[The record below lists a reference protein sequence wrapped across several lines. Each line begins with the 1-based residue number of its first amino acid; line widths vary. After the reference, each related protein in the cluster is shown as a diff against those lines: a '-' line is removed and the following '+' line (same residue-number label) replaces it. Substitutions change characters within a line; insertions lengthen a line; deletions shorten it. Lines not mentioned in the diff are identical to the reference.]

1 MQPASTNPMLE
12 RHAFLWQRLRDWLAQ
27 ALYNH
32 ANSLEYRT
40 RDQLIP
46 LRIWLTLIENLLRRL
61 ILMAA
66 STEKVDVK
74 PQWAPEPKPEP
85 ETPPDAP
92 AETPAEP
99 EPPTP
104 KSNTSHFRFRL
115 YGIHWPRKANT
126 GATEAFT
133 GAAPPTATCTRAL
146 ITIRI
151 DIRDPLL
158 TVGERPQRR
167 SKSHTRSSKRPAT
180 KRIRATKHGPDL
192 TPEDFI
198 AWAQSHGASGSLAAQ
213 AWLEM
218 QKEVARQNRN
228 YLAEMQSPATES
240 DAGWRDDEPAER
252 IDDGDAQAAP
262 APAQPEPGLIST
274 QPLMDRLAAYA
285 ELINNPEK
293 LIKRAARAFAR
304 RREIA
309 LRLSRLAKRKDTG
322 LLANSR
328 HLYGTLI
335 PLDAEFRLAMEY
347 FAASYV
353 EDDSS

>member
-1 MQPASTNPMLE
+1 MTPANANPMRE
-12 RHAFLWQRLRDWLAQ
+12 RHAFLWQRLRDWLAE
-27 ALYNH
+27 ALHNH
-32 ANSLEYRT
+32 ANALEYRT

-74 PQWAPEPKPEP
+74 PQWAPAPKPEP
-85 ETPPDAP
+85 EP
-92 AETPAEP
+92 AADTPAEP
-99 EPPTP
+99 EPPTR

-115 YGIHWPRKANT
+115 YGIHWPRKANAN
-126 GATEAFT
+126 ATSTFDGT
-133 GAAPPTATCTRAL
+133 APPTATCTRAL

-158 TVGERPQRR
+158 HVGERPQRR
-167 SKSHTRSSKRPAT
+167 TKSSTRSAKRRTT
-180 KRIRATKHGPDL
+180 KRIRATKLGPDL

-198 AWAQSHGASGSLAAQ
+198 ALVNAHGASGASAEQ
-213 AWLEM
+213 TWLEM
-218 QKEVARQNRN
+218 QTDIARQNRAD
-228 YLAEMQSPATES
+228 LAEMQSRASETDWQEDENVERVDES
-240 DAGWRDDEPAER
+240 EVEPA
-252 IDDGDAQAAP
+252 P
-262 APAQPEPGLIST
+262 TQPEPELIST

-285 ELINNPEK
+285 ELINNPDK
-293 LIKRAARAFAR
+293 LIKRAARLFAR

-309 LRLSRLAKRKDTG
+309 LKLSRLARRKKTG

-347 FAASYV
+347 FAVSYV